1 MELVDRTGST
11 RLLAM
16 APLQRDVTASGVR
29 LRVAESGVGPTV
41 VLIHGLFVDHTSW
54 DRVTE
59 LMTGRFR
66 VIAPDLPGFGESEKP
81 PPNRFPY
88 GVDAFAEA
96 IADLYAGLELGR
108 AAVVGHGLGGAVALT
123 LTARHPELV
132 SRLILVDPLCYSAY
146 PRLLRRVAST
156 PFVGGFVFKQ
166 LWGRALFRSHF
177 RKTMLSEGATVDPQR
192 IDAYYQTFNSP
203 AARGS
208 ALATLRNT
216 VDTRPIVAQ
225 TSRIQ
230 TPSLVLWGRS
240 DRLYPVSF
248 GQRLSREIR
257 GARFEL
263 IDTGHAPQ
271 EERPEELAA
280 HISRFL
286 EAKLSR

>member
-1 MELVDRTGST
+1 
-11 RLLAM
+11 
-16 APLQRDVTASGVR
+16 
-29 LRVAESGVGPTV
+29 
-41 VLIHGLFVDHTSW
+41 
-54 DRVTE
+54 
-59 LMTGRFR
+59 
-66 VIAPDLPGFGESEKP
+66 
-81 PPNRFPY
+81 
-88 GVDAFAEA
+88 
-96 IADLYAGLELGR
+96 
-108 AAVVGHGLGGAVALT
+108 
-123 LTARHPELV
+123 
-132 SRLILVDPLCYSAY
+132 
-146 PRLLRRVAST
+146 
-156 PFVGGFVFKQ
+156 
-166 LWGRALFRSHF
+166 
-177 RKTMLSEGATVDPQR
+177 MLSEGASVDSQR

-216 VDTRPIVAQ
+216 VDTRSIVAQ

-257 GARFEL
+257 DARFEL

-286 EAKLSR
+286 DAKLSR